1 MLLAEFR
8 GTLTPVFVF
17 LAFTHL
23 CTQPHTGKI
32 GKSMAESCM
41 VALSWVKAK
50 SRDIAAWMGLHQ
62 VVVDLHRPDLDVRAS
77 VALRLC
83 VYACLRA

>member
-1 MLLAEFR
+1 
-8 GTLTPVFVF
+8 
-17 LAFTHL
+17 
-23 CTQPHTGKI
+23 
-32 GKSMAESCM
+32 M

-77 VALRLC
+77 VALCLC